1 MTTMSPQL
9 TSMSA
14 PSDPNLRPVLRAGT
28 ALFLRAIDNITTF
41 AGGDLRSG
49 LVFVAIWTAS
59 MRQVTHSS
67 ANQEYGGLD
76 TLPPDELLRPISV
89 LALSESLSIP
99 YETTRRHVEK
109 LTEGRLCVRDGK
121 GVKIATTAIM
131 AGPETLAMLH
141 RAVPSLLLFLD
152 DLKRAQFDFA
162 PYRQALTV
170 TVPVPG
176 PGELPANVRGLLRVC
191 SEYMMRC
198 IDVLGRLY
206 DGDFL
211 ASLIHTA
218 IWMANVE
225 AIRRGPENLQFGALP
240 SLPPDEL
247 RQPISVN
254 ALSISLRMPFET
266 ARRCANRLLRE
277 GRAIRVAK
285 GLIVPNAVLAQPQ
298 MLECARTVH
307 ADIQRLVADLH
318 RAGFDFR
325 DY

>member
-1 MTTMSPQL
+1 MTISPQP
-9 TSMSA
+9 TSPSA
-14 PSDPNLRPVLRAGT
+14 QNDPNLRAVLRAGT

-49 LVFVAIWTAS
+49 LVFVAIWTAN

-67 ANQEYGGLD
+67 ANLEYGD
-76 TLPPDELLRPISV
+76 TSPPDELLRPISV
-89 LALSESLSIP
+89 LALSESLCIP

-109 LTEGRLCVRDGK
+109 LAEAGLCIRDGR
-121 GVKIATTAIM
+121 GVKVAAASITA
-131 AGPETLAMLH
+131 APETRAMLD
-141 RAVPSLLLFLD
+141 RAMPSLLLFLD
-152 DLKRAQFDFA
+152 ELKRAQFDFV
-162 PYRQALTV
+162 PYRQTLPG
-170 TVPVPG
+170 TVPAAA
-176 PGELPANVRGLLRVC
+176 PGELPANARGLLRVS
-191 SEYMMRC
+191 SEYMMHC

-211 ASLIHTA
+211 AGLIHTA

-225 AIRRGPENLQFGALP
+225 AIRRGPENLQYGALP
-240 SLPPDEL
+240 ALPPDEL

-254 ALSISLRMPFET
+254 ALAISLRMPFET
-266 ARRCANRLLRE
+266 ARRCVNRLLHE
-277 GRAIRVAK
+277 GLAIRVAK
-285 GLIVPNAVLAQPQ
+285 GLIVPGAVHAQPQ

-307 ADIQRLVADLH
+307 AHVVRLVADLH